1 MQQGNKITGFRIPF
15 TANAR
20 ASLYHVT
27 KFSLIS
33 SFAFYYYHY
42 YYYLLLFVLFLVFL
56 LFCFLL
62 LLQPITGR
70 LVGTKNHAA
79 LLFKSRF
86 TGMKKYAIH
95 LVRSLSNFDGL
106 QTWSLL
112 PIEFDC
118 NSYPLSKN
126 LIVQTIT
133 QV

>member
-33 SFAFYYYHY
+33 SFAFYYYY
-42 YYYLLLFVLFLVFL
+42 YYYLLLFILFLFFL

-79 LLFKSRF
+79 MLFKSRF
-86 TGMKKYAIH
+86 TGMKKYSIH
-95 LVRSLSNFDGL
+95 LVTSLSNFDGL
-106 QTWSLL
+106 LTWSRL
-112 PIEFDC
+112 PIEFDF
-118 NSYPLSKN
+118 NSYRLSKH

>member
-33 SFAFYYYHY
+33 SFAFYYY
-42 YYYLLLFVLFLVFL
+42 YYYLLFILFLF
-56 LFCFLL
+56 FCFLL

-70 LVGTKNHAA
+70 LEGTKNHAA
-79 LLFKSRF
+79 MLFKSRF

-106 QTWSLL
+106 LTWSRL
-112 PIEFDC
+112 PIEFDF

-126 LIVQTIT
+126 LIVKTIT